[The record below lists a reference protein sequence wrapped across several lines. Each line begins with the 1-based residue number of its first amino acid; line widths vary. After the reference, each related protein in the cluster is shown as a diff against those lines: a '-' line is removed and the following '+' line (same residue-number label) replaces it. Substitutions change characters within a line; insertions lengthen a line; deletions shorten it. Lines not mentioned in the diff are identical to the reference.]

1 MSYGLVRFSHYL
13 LYACQDLLFR
23 QPLDRP
29 QFLADRLM
37 FGNQDSV
44 YTPLVTERS
53 ARLVKSALLEHGVEP
68 PPRWNA
74 EFLLQTPSYHEAM
87 LETTQRL
94 IQNPERAANLPLAME
109 LIQFGFEPE
118 PRGVVQAL
126 VDSGRPM
133 VGVVKAFLVQGLSVP
148 SSLLD
153 IPDPSIISSYKRS
166 SKRKNKG
173 SKADPAEQDNLL
185 EDSR

>member
-1 MSYGLVRFSHYL
+1 
-13 LYACQDLLFR
+13 
-23 QPLDRP
+23 
-29 QFLADRLM
+29 
-37 FGNQDSV
+37 
-44 YTPLVTERS
+44 
-53 ARLVKSALLEHGVEP
+53 
-68 PPRWNA
+68 
-74 EFLLQTPSYHEAM
+74 M